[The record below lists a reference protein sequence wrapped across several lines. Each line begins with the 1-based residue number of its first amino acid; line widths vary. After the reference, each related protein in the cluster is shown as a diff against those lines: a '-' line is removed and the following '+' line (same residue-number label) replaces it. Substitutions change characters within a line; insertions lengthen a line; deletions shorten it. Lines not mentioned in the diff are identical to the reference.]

1 MDFSEIPGKIYF
13 QGKFIPSKKA
23 RIHVLNHS
31 LHFATSVFEGIAVY
45 NYKPLFLNDHFRRFQ
60 KSSEL
65 MNLSLDIKIKKF
77 KTICDKLIK
86 YNKIDNGY
94 IRPILF
100 RSNHS
105 MSPDTTNCK
114 SILAIASWKWGK
126 LFKKDGISLKIS
138 KYPKLNKKIFPIEA
152 KSSGSYQSSVISK
165 IEANKLG
172 YDDCLML
179 DVDDNIAETTACNI
193 FWVKNNVIYTPK
205 ENSIL
210 NGITRKCIL
219 EICKK
224 KKIKVKIGNYKL
236 KNILKS
242 DNVFATG
249 TAAEIQKITK
259 IEKKKYILNSKITNH
274 LINCYEKVKNK
285 CPNNIFEIRK
295 IL

>member
-1 MDFSEIPGKIYF
+1 MDFSKIPGKIYF
-13 QGKFIPSKKA
+13 QGKFVQSKKA
-23 RIHVLNHS
+23 NIHILNHS

-45 NYKPLFLNDHFRRFQ
+45 NYRPLLLNEHFKRLQ
-60 KSSEL
+60 KSSKL
-65 MNLSLDIKIKKF
+65 MSLSLEIKFKKF
-77 KTICDKLIK
+77 ENICKKLIK

-105 MSPDTTNCK
+105 MSPDTNLCK
-114 SILAIASWKWGK
+114 SILGIAAWKWGK
-126 LFKKDGISLKIS
+126 LFTKNGISLKIS

-165 IEANKLG
+165 VHANKLG

-179 DVDDNIAETTACNI
+179 DVKKNIAETTACNI
-193 FWVKNNVIYTPK
+193 FWIKKGIIYTPR
-205 ENSIL
+205 EHSIL

-224 KKIKVKIGNYKL
+224 RKIKVKIGNYKF
-236 KNILKS
+236 KNILKAES
-242 DNVFATG
+242 VFATG
-249 TAAEIQKITK
+249 TAAEIQKISK
-259 IEKKKYILNSKITNH
+259 IENKKYSLNSQIINDLK
-274 LINCYEKVKNK
+274 NCYNIVKNK
-285 CPNNIFEIRK
+285 CPNDIYELRK